1 MHKDT
6 ILPHQDWL
14 GSKDQKWFRV
24 QVTAGRKFTNQNLYS
39 ICIGTR
45 GKAGQGSLYNNVIDN
60 ILFSLPKVVNVGL
73 EALGHE
79 IVCDLLV
86 VALVNVRC

>member
-24 QVTAGRKFTNQNLYS
+24 RVTAGRKFTNQNLYGPLYVS
-39 ICIGTR
+39 VLAEKHQGR
-45 GKAGQGSLYNNVIDN
+45 AGFTVQ
-60 ILFSLPKVVNVGL
+60 
-73 EALGHE
+73 
-79 IVCDLLV
+79 
-86 VALVNVRC
+86 